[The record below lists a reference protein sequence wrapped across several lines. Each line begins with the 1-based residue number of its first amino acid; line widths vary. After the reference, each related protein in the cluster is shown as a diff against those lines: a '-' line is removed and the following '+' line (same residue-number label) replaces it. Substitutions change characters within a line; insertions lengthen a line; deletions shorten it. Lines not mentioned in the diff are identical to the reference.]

1 MRAAFENRPAVVKTL
16 LQVNDVDLDAGD
28 EYGATALHHAAIK
41 GHLKIVRLLL
51 AHGAD
56 LQLKDTTGRTPL
68 MAATEQGQTAVVEL
82 LKQAIAKKTSP

>member
-16 LQVNDVDLDAGD
+16 LQVNDVDLDTGD

-56 LQLKDTTGRTPL
+56 LQLKDTNGRTPL

-82 LKQAIAKKTSP
+82 LKQAIAEKVSP